1 MRIQLKANNAGRLI
15 SRGRGGHISRI
26 IRNWELIFV
35 LKSRLEMFVGG
46 KVSMSRR
53 SIACFCLPE
62 SATVG
67 EADIRRTSPFSGFTF
82 FRQTGKVNNI

>member
-46 KVSMSRR
+46 ESFDVT
-53 SIACFCLPE
+53 AEHCLLLPP
-62 SATVG
+62 G
-67 EADIRRTSPFSGFTF
+67 IRHGGRGGPLLFLDSLSSG
-82 FRQTGKVNNI
+82 RQEK

>member
-46 KVSMSRR
+46 ESFDVT
-53 SIACFCLPE
+53 AEHCLLLPPGIRHG
-62 SATVG
+62 G

>member
-46 KVSMSRR
+46 ESFDVTAEHCLLLPPRNPPRGERR
-53 SIACFCLPE
+53 IYAGPLLFLDSL
-62 SATVG
+62 S
-67 EADIRRTSPFSGFTF
+67 SG
-82 FRQTGKVNNI
+82 RQEK